1 MIKLNRTTYCLFFIL
16 SSIVTYSQKEVT
28 DNTVSKD
35 FLATE
40 DAVVS
45 IENFNGNITNLSYD
59 MDFIYDKNIYFSYSL
74 EQGKYRALYILKPK
88 QYKMWD
94 LNNQIEANAT
104 PFLIVGIQL
113 NKPGYKIIKMPF
125 VTFVEP

>member
-1 MIKLNRTTYCLFFIL
+1 MRKVVLMIIL
-16 SSIVTYSQKEVT
+16 IISAASMSAQKDYDYRMEIGGGLGLT
-28 DNTVSKD
+28 GYLGD
-35 FLATE
+35 
-40 DAVVS
+40 
-45 IENFNGNITNLSYD
+45 FNGNITNLPYD